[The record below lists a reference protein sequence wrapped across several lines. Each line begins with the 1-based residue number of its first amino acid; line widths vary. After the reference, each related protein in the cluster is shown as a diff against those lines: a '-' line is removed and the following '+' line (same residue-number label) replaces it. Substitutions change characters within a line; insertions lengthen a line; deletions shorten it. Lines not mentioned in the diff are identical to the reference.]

1 VLQKIKLSLLTIAIP
16 AIGIL
21 NYVIPVS
28 AQQAEYTVPN
38 YTYKI
43 LDVSQA
49 CQNLY
54 IGRKSGT
61 KSIESAWP
69 STQDGPDMCRLAGFN
84 NFYNSYTG
92 NWEKKHVAT
101 IVVRI
106 PRKLACQQQQGT
118 SGTINISGYIYCVH
132 NR

>member
-1 VLQKIKLSLLTIAIP
+1 MSRQTKLSLLKLIVPT
-16 AIGIL
+16 IGIL
-21 NYVIPVS
+21 SYVIPAS

-38 YTYKI
+38 YTYRI
-43 LDVSQA
+43 LDTSRA
-49 CQNLY
+49 CQDLY
-54 IGRKSGT
+54 MGRKSGT

-84 NFYNSYTG
+84 NFQNPYTG
-92 NWEKKHVAT
+92 NWEKTHVST

-106 PRKLACQQQQGT
+106 PRNRACQQQQGT
-118 SGTINISGYIYCVH
+118 SKTVNISGYIYCVH